1 MNFKVRAIV
10 CGIAFF
16 FRHVFRLGVGRG
28 LDVTSGINS
37 PSKFKSVREG
47 QGLEQ
52 GVIMRINQVI

>member
-28 LDVTSGINS
+28 LDVTSGIN
-37 PSKFKSVREG
+37 FT
-47 QGLEQ
+47 
-52 GVIMRINQVI
+52 